1 MMIEQTVICEKA
13 TFPPR
18 PFQFTKRPQ
27 LFVIKYLRMRR
38 VHSFTLAPPVV
49 LKLVIWNINIQLR
62 LWHQNYTLVHYT
74 DKQKQHTHFVAHIC
88 PLDKNPG
95 GYPGWADTR
104 WTVTITVHLPQFA
117 FAIFLWSNAASS
129 RNPSVL
135 FLCST
140 VLMFSRPNLSQF
152 ITL

>member
-38 VHSFTLAPPVV
+38 VHSFTLAPPMV

-88 PLDKNPG
+88 PFDKNPG

-104 WTVTITVHLPQFA
+104 WTVTITVLSISHNLPSPFFYDPMQHPLATPVFC
-117 FAIFLWSNAASS
+117 SS
-129 RNPSVL
+129 VA
-135 FLCST
+135 LCWCFQD
-140 VLMFSRPNLSQF
+140 LIYLSS
-152 ITL
+152 